1 MKMLV
6 VISPAKKLNMTKND
20 AVEGSY
26 PSFESETK
34 ELASYM
40 KALSSD
46 EISKLMGISA
56 DLADLNWNRFAR
68 FGTQETKS
76 AVHAFAGD
84 TYQGLDANTLL
95 DEDLDWAQDH
105 LRILSGLYGL
115 LRPRDKIEPY
125 RLEMGSRLPTNSGK
139 NLYDFWG
146 IKLSSEL
153 NKLALKSD
161 TQLLLNCAS
170 KEYFSAI
177 DIKSL
182 KLNVVT
188 PVFLENAARKPK
200 IVSFYA
206 KKARGAMARFV
217 IQNKITKT
225 KELMSFD
232 TGGYAYQ
239 PDLSDEQTLYFVR

>member
-1 MKMLV
+1 MLV
-6 VISPAKKLNMTKND
+6 VISPAKKLDMTQND
-20 AVEGSY
+20 AVEASNPPFY
-26 PSFESETK
+26 LKTE
-34 ELASYM
+34 ELVSVM

-46 EISKLMGISA
+46 EISQLMGISA
-56 DLADLNWNRFAR
+56 NLANLNKDRFAR
-68 FGTQETKS
+68 FGTQDKKP
-76 AVHAFAGD
+76 AMYAFAGD
-84 TYQGLDANTLL
+84 TYQGLDAKTFS
-95 DEDLDWAQDH
+95 DEDLIWAQDH

-177 DIKSL
+177 DMKSL

>member
-1 MKMLV
+1 MIMLV
-6 VISPAKKLNMTKND
+6 VISPAKKLDMTQTD
-20 AVEGSY
+20 AVEASNSPFY
-26 PSFESETK
+26 SETE
-34 ELASYM
+34 ELVSVM
-40 KALSSD
+40 NALSSD
-46 EISKLMGISA
+46 EISQLMGISA
-56 DLADLNWNRFAR
+56 NLANLNKDRFAR
-68 FGTQETKS
+68 FGTQDKKP
-76 AVHAFAGD
+76 AMYAFAGD
-84 TYQGLDANTLL
+84 TYQGLDAKTFS
-95 DEDLDWAQDH
+95 DEDLIWAQDH